1 MRDAADERVD
11 LRTLPLHL
19 YLDRA
24 ARIDDPALEA
34 VFPGKPENEGAEA
47 DALNDTVDGEVFQ
60 DLIFF
65 SQAIQSS
72 SPSFVRHE
80 T

>member
-1 MRDAADERVD
+1 MTRPTNASTSA
-11 LRTLPLHL
+11 LFP
-19 YLDRA
+19 YFDRA
-24 ARIDDPALEA
+24 ARVDDPAFEA

-47 DALNDTVDGEVFQ
+47 DALNDTVNEEVLQ